1 MISPEDRR
9 WVILNTSETGSIDFT
24 QVCESSPKTLK
35 VTNDGSQTFV
45 KWDKLVAVEQV
56 LYTDD
61 DFDIPEGRSIQSL
74 FVSISETSSRSSIT
88 SFPLD
93 SLNSSSY
100 PSTSFKSSFSLSLDF
115 DEIDTF

>member
-61 DFDIPEGRSIQSL
+61 DFDIPEGKSVGDVRIAATASMD
-74 FVSISETSSRSSIT
+74 TPSSV
-88 SFPLD
+88 L
-93 SLNSSSY
+93 
-100 PSTSFKSSFSLSLDF
+100 SLSTKSQEYTQS
-115 DEIDTF
+115 EILNILTGSAWVPEAE